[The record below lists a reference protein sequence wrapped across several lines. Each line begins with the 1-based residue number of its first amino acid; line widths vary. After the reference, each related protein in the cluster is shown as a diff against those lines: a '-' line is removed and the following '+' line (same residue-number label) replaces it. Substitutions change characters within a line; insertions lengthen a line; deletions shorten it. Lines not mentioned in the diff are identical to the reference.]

1 MLEITS
7 THWGLKHTLTSKKV
21 YFLQKKTEEIA
32 TNQHNASARLI
43 SEEAQKLLVNVVK
56 MATDEEKW
64 AKVDEL
70 FKD

>member
-1 MLEITS
+1 MQ
-7 THWGLKHTLTSKKV
+7 KV
-21 YFLQKKTEEIA
+21 YFLQKRTEEIA
-32 TNQHNASARLI
+32 TNQHNASARQI